1 MFDLD
6 ISAVKN
12 PIDFGGS
19 AQVAQTTSRTQAI
32 VSVPTLRTGDVADE
46 SVTALT
52 DDKVKKKPTDL
63 KELTQM
69 AEAMNKFVQ
78 AMEANIRFKV
88 HERSNQLMVQV
99 VDVANDIVLKE
110 FPSSEFLDTVAAIRD
125 YVGILLDKR
134 I

>member
-1 MFDLD
+1 MD
-6 ISAVKN
+6 ISAVKTTV
-12 PIDFGGS
+12 DFGGS
-19 AQVAQTTSRTQAI
+19 TQVAQTTSRTQAI
-32 VSVPTLRTGDVADE
+32 VSVPTLRTGVVADE

-78 AMEANIRFKV
+78 AMDAQIRFKV
-88 HERSNQLMVQV
+88 HEKSNQLMVQV
-99 VDVANDIVLKE
+99 IDQANNIVLKE

>member
-1 MFDLD
+1 MD
-6 ISAVKN
+6 ISAVKT

-19 AQVAQTTSRTQAI
+19 AQVAQTTSRRQAI
-32 VSVPTLRTGDVADE
+32 VSVPTLRTGDVGDE

-52 DDKVKKKPTDL
+52 DDKVKRKPTDL

-78 AMEANIRFKV
+78 AMDANIRFKV
-88 HERSNQLMVQV
+88 HEKSNQLMVQV
-99 VDVANDIVLKE
+99 IDQANNIVLKE